1 MSRRKCKDYIALLSR
16 LLSVMPNHVFKY
28 VTSDFEHAFWRATA
42 SILPSIQ
49 HRGCTFHWTQA
60 VYRKVQALGLGPLYR
75 NDQSTHRLCRQLL
88 TLPLLPAAV
97 IAEQFQRLRHRATS
111 ELLRSLFDY
120 VDSTWVSSAVWPMD
134 CSHTYVLVQS
144 TAWIEFLL

>member
-1 MSRRKCKDYIALLSR
+1 MSVHCFVKSDTCVKQIPLVFVLMSRRKCKDYIALLSR

-60 VYRKVQALGLGPLYR
+60 VYR
-75 NDQSTHRLCRQLL
+75 
-88 TLPLLPAAV
+88 
-97 IAEQFQRLRHRATS
+97 
-111 ELLRSLFDY
+111 
-120 VDSTWVSSAVWPMD
+120 
-134 CSHTYVLVQS
+134 
-144 TAWIEFLL
+144 